1 MRIAILGG
9 TFNPPHIGHLILIE
23 ELLVRGDFQEVL
35 VIPAN
40 IPPHKTVQEDPGPQ
54 MRLALL
60 DASIQGWPHVVIEDC
75 ELKRTGPSYSVD
87 TLEQLWNQK
96 RFDEKPALIIGD
108 DLAADFMTAWKDP
121 MRILQLADIVI
132 AHRRTAAELSLE
144 YPHYY
149 LENLLIPISST
160 LIRERIQTEGAWKS
174 LVVPQVRTL
183 IEYYGLYRS
192 HTDN

>member
-23 ELLVRGDFQEVL
+23 ELLVRRDFQEVL

-75 ELKRTGPSYSVD
+75 ELKGLV
-87 TLEQLWNQK
+87 L
-96 RFDEKPALIIGD
+96 
-108 DLAADFMTAWKDP
+108 
-121 MRILQLADIVI
+121 RILLTLSNSYGI
-132 AHRRTAAELSLE
+132 RRDLMR
-144 YPHYY
+144 
-149 LENLLIPISST
+149 N
-160 LIRERIQTEGAWKS
+160 Q
-174 LVVPQVRTL
+174 
-183 IEYYGLYRS
+183 RS
-192 HTDN
+192 